1 MSTQLL
7 DIQPKE
13 LKFIFEL
20 KKHSSCSVRLANNT
34 HHCVAFKVKTTSP
47 KKYCVRPNVGIISP
61 KSTCEFTVTMQAQ
74 RTAPPDMVCKD
85 KFLIQSTIVP
95 VGTIDEDITPSM
107 FAKDGSKYIEENKL
121 RVTLISPP
129 SSPELSPINGLRKQ
143 GLAHEVSKLKK
154 SQELGRVE
162 TQLMVAKDMDES
174 KLFNEKVLKL
184 AEDMELK
191 PAKDAEL
198 KPAKDAELKPEKDA
212 DLKPAKDAELK
223 PAEDAVLN
231 PVKHAELKPVE
242 DSVLKPVKDA
252 ELKPAKNTELK
263 HAKNTELEPA
273 NNAEMEPAKDAEL
286 NLSKG
291 AELEPEKD
299 AELEPA
305 NVAKLEPA
313 EDVELKSAKNVDELN
328 LVKDIEEMKT
338 KLNGL
343 ESKLKEAEVTISK
356 LTEEKSSSIQ
366 DIRVFQEKLAEL
378 SKRGVKRVQVGF
390 PLLFVCMVAIVSVE
404 LGYLLHR

>member
-34 HHCVAFKVKTTSP
+34 HHYVAFKVKTTSP

-85 KFLIQSTIVP
+85 KFLIQSTVVP

-121 RVTLISPP
+121 RVTLINPA

-143 GLAHEVSKLKK
+143 GLAHEVPKLKK
-154 SQELGRVE
+154 SQELGREE
-162 TQLMVAKDMDES
+162 TQLTVAKDIDES
-174 KLFNEKVLKL
+174 KLFNEKVLNR

-191 PAKDAEL
+191 TVKDTEL

-212 DLKPAKDAELK
+212 ELK
-223 PAEDAVLN
+223 PAEDSVLKL
-231 PVKHAELKPVE
+231 VKLAELKPVE

-252 ELKPAKNTELK
+252 ELKPAKNTKLK

-273 NNAEMEPAKDAEL
+273 NNAVNNAEMEPAKDAEL
-286 NLSKG
+286 NLSKD
-291 AELEPEKD
+291 AELEPKKD

-305 NVAKLEPA
+305 NDAKLEPA

-378 SKRGVKRVQVGF
+378 SKRGVRRVQVGF

>member
-34 HHCVAFKVKTTSP
+34 HHYVAFKVKTTSP
-47 KKYCVRPNVGIISP
+47 KKYCVRPNVGVISP

-95 VGTIDEDITPSM
+95 AGTIDEDITPSM

-162 TQLMVAKDMDES
+162 TQPTVAKDIDES
-174 KLFNEKVLKL
+174 KLFNEKVLNL

-191 PAKDAEL
+191 TVKDTEL

-212 DLKPAKDAELK
+212 ELKPAKDAELK
-223 PAEDAVLN
+223 

-252 ELKPAKNTELK
+252 LKLAKNTELK

-286 NLSKG
+286 NLSK
-291 AELEPEKD
+291 D

-305 NVAKLEPA
+305 NDAKLEPA

-328 LVKDIEEMKT
+328 LVKDIKEMKT

-356 LTEEKSSSIQ
+356 LTKEKSSSIQ

-378 SKRGVKRVQVGF
+378 SKRGVRRVQVGF

>member
-1 MSTQLL
+1 MSTQFL

-34 HHCVAFKVKTTSP
+34 HHYVAFKVKTTSP
-47 KKYCVRPNVGIISP
+47 KKYCVRPNVGVISP

-74 RTAPPDMVCKD
+74 RTAPLDMVCKD

-95 VGTIDEDITPSM
+95 AGTIDEDITPSM

-154 SQELGRVE
+154 SQELGREE
-162 TQLMVAKDMDES
+162 TQLTVAKDIDES
-174 KLFNEKVLKL
+174 KLFNEKVLNL

-191 PAKDAEL
+191 TVKDTEL
-198 KPAKDAELKPEKDA
+198 Q
-212 DLKPAKDAELK
+212 PAKDAELK
-223 PAEDAVLN
+223 PAEDAVLK

-242 DSVLKPVKDA
+242 DSVLKPLKDA

-263 HAKNTELEPA
+263 HAKYTELEPA
-273 NNAEMEPAKDAEL
+273 NNAEMEPAKDSEL
-286 NLSKG
+286 NLSKD

-305 NVAKLEPA
+305 NDAKLEPA

-328 LVKDIEEMKT
+328 LVKDVEEMKT

-366 DIRVFQEKLAEL
+366 DIRVFQEKLSEL
-378 SKRGVKRVQVGF
+378 SKRGVRRVQVGF

>member
-34 HHCVAFKVKTTSP
+34 HHYVAFKVKTTSP
-47 KKYCVRPNVGIISP
+47 KKYCVRPNVGVISP

-85 KFLIQSTIVP
+85 KFLIQSTSVP
-95 VGTIDEDITPSM
+95 AGTIDEDITPSM

-143 GLAHEVSKLKK
+143 GLVHEVSKLKK
-154 SQELGRVE
+154 SQELGREE
-162 TQLMVAKDMDES
+162 TQLTVATDIDES
-174 KLFNEKVLKL
+174 KLFNEKVLNL

-198 KPAKDAELKPEKDA
+198 KPAKDAVLKP
-212 DLKPAKDAELK
+212 
-223 PAEDAVLN
+223 VM
-231 PVKHAELKPVE
+231 HAELKPVE

-263 HAKNTELEPA
+263 HAKYTELEPA
-273 NNAEMEPAKDAEL
+273 NNAEMEPAKDSEL
-286 NLSKG
+286 NLSKD

-305 NVAKLEPA
+305 NDAKLEPA

-328 LVKDIEEMKT
+328 LVKDVEEMKK

-378 SKRGVKRVQVGF
+378 SKRGVRRVQVGF

>member
-1 MSTQLL
+1 MSTQFL

-34 HHCVAFKVKTTSP
+34 HHYVAFKVKTTSP
-47 KKYCVRPNVGIISP
+47 KKYCVRPNVGVISP

-74 RTAPPDMVCKD
+74 RTAPLDMVCKD
-85 KFLIQSTIVP
+85 KFLIQSTSVP
-95 VGTIDEDITPSM
+95 AGTIDEDITPSM

-154 SQELGRVE
+154 SQELGREE
-162 TQLMVAKDMDES
+162 TQLTVAKDIDES
-174 KLFNEKVLKL
+174 KLFNEKVLNL

-191 PAKDAEL
+191 TVKDTELQPAKDAEL
-198 KPAKDAELKPEKDA
+198 KPAKDAELKP
-212 DLKPAKDAELK
+212 
-223 PAEDAVLN
+223 AEDAVLK

-263 HAKNTELEPA
+263 HAKYTELEPA
-273 NNAEMEPAKDAEL
+273 NNAEMEPAKDSEL
-286 NLSKG
+286 NLS
-291 AELEPEKD
+291 KD

-305 NVAKLEPA
+305 NDAKLEPA

-328 LVKDIEEMKT
+328 LVKDVEEMKT
-338 KLNGL
+338 KLNVL

-356 LTEEKSSSIQ
+356 LTEEESSSIQ

-378 SKRGVKRVQVGF
+378 SKRGVRRVQVGF

>member
-34 HHCVAFKVKTTSP
+34 HHHVAFKVKTTSP
-47 KKYCVRPNVGIISP
+47 KKYCVRPNVGVISP

-95 VGTIDEDITPSM
+95 AGTIDEDITPSM

-129 SSPELSPINGLRKQ
+129 SSPELSPINGLQKQ

-162 TQLMVAKDMDES
+162 TQPTVAKDTDES
-174 KLFNEKVLKL
+174 KLFNEKVLNL

-191 PAKDAEL
+191 TVKDAEL
-198 KPAKDAELKPEKDA
+198 KPAKDAILKPVK
-212 DLKPAKDAELK
+212 
-223 PAEDAVLN
+223 

-252 ELKPAKNTELK
+252 ELKLAKNTELK

-286 NLSKG
+286 NLSKD

-299 AELEPA
+299 AELEPE
-305 NVAKLEPA
+305 NDAKLEPA
-313 EDVELKSAKNVDELN
+313 EDVELKSAKNVDKLN

-378 SKRGVKRVQVGF
+378 SKRGVRRVQVGF

>member
-20 KKHSSCSVRLANNT
+20 KKHSSCSVQLANNT
-34 HHCVAFKVKTTSP
+34 HHHVAFKVKTTSP
-47 KKYCVRPNVGIISP
+47 KKYCVRPNVGVISS

-95 VGTIDEDITPSM
+95 AGTIDEDITPSM

-129 SSPELSPINGLRKQ
+129 SSPELSPISGLRKQ

-162 TQLMVAKDMDES
+162 TQPTVAKDTDES
-174 KLFNEKVLKL
+174 KLFNEKVLNL

-191 PAKDAEL
+191 TVKDT
-198 KPAKDAELKPEKDA
+198 ELKPEKDA
-212 DLKPAKDAELK
+212 ELKPAKDAELK
-223 PAEDAVLN
+223 PAEDAVLK

-252 ELKPAKNTELK
+252 ELKLAKNTELK

-273 NNAEMEPAKDAEL
+273 NNAEMESAKDAEL
-286 NLSKG
+286 NLSKD

-299 AELEPA
+299 AELEPE
-305 NVAKLEPA
+305 NDAKLEPA
-313 EDVELKSAKNVDELN
+313 EDVELKSAKNVDKLN

-378 SKRGVKRVQVGF
+378 SKRGVRRVQVGF